1 MKKLLAAFLSII
13 LAFAAFPITASA
25 ADKTELRLDESGL
38 EYAYISWSS
47 GSTLYDGTLIEKS
60 ADGSSWSTVSEYSTG
75 EYEEYYVDV
84 APKTVTYFRVTC
96 FTEEWVYEGDDY
108 VNKRTYGEPSNIIEV
123 TPKLNYFDSYSYA
136 DSKQTEINWSIDKE
150 YRKYLDGFDVFAA
163 YNGKSEALVK
173 NVDVGKYD
181 SKNSYSFNYSCKL
194 KNVPEYA
201 YILSYIVKPYFLLNG
216 NKIYVNPNE
225 ERSKASYID
234 YDIATITTKRKKVTL
249 KLKKIANSPAFIVR
263 YRKYNLKTGK
273 TYKAKKVTV
282 KNRKLVLK
290 TDTKKYGY
298 YFELFAK
305 WGKDS
310 SNENYYDSH
319 DSFVLMN
326 SAAKSKNKTIKV
338 INTRGKK
345 SYTDWTYKLSAS
357 DKKTIKAFFKK
368 KYNGNNP
375 SKAQM
380 AYDALDWIN
389 MKVKYDYEYK
399 NGGLSYVDAIFNKK
413 SGQCLQ
419 YNGAFA
425 AVLTYLGY
433 EARVIEGY
441 RADSSGNPVINHFWC
456 EVKLNGRWYLCEA
469 GNNGKTPG
477 WRYFVSLYRYSRGYT
492 KNGKPAKD

>member
-1 MKKLLAAFLSII
+1 M
-13 LAFAAFPITASA
+13 
-25 ADKTELRLDESGL
+25 
-38 EYAYISWSS
+38 
-47 GSTLYDGTLIEKS
+47 
-60 ADGSSWSTVSEYSTG
+60 
-75 EYEEYYVDV
+75 
-84 APKTVTYFRVTC
+84 
-96 FTEEWVYEGDDY
+96 
-108 VNKRTYGEPSNIIEV
+108 
-123 TPKLNYFDSYSYA
+123 
-136 DSKQTEINWSIDKE
+136 
-150 YRKYLDGFDVFAA
+150 
-163 YNGKSEALVK
+163 VK

-225 ERSKASYID
+225 ERNKASYID
-234 YDIATITTKRKKVTL
+234 YDIATISTKRKKVTL
-249 KLKKIANSPAFIVR
+249 KLKKIANSPSFIVR

-368 KYNGNNP
+368 KYKGNNP